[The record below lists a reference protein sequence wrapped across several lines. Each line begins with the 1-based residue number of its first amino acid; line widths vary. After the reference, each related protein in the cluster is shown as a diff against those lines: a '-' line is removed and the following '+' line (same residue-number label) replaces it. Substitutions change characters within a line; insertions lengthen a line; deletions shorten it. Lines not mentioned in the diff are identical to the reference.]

1 MTLTGATLSDVQA
14 YILAVFSVLFNSE
27 MIDQQVDGLW
37 SHFFHE
43 TVFEQLLI
51 DHSQQLEQPVLQIQ
65 THNLNLL
72 EEHNI

>member
-1 MTLTGATLSDVQA
+1 MTLTGATLSDVEA

-27 MIDQQVDGLW
+27 MIAQQVDDLW
-37 SHFFHE
+37 SQFFHE

-51 DHSQQLEQPVLQIQ
+51 HHSQQLEQPVLQIQ
-65 THNLNLL
+65 TRNLNLL